1 MPAKRSA
8 TPSLFEIHNDLD
20 FGKTTKRTEAPT
32 ALYATPLPA
41 SRTGALYSAFSY
53 PTKISPE
60 SIAVFVAS
68 HTQPGDT
75 ILDCFGGSGTTGLA
89 ALLAAK
95 PTAKMKELA
104 TKLQVPVKWGPRK
117 AVIYE
122 LSVLGSF
129 VARTM
134 CSPPSPSEFLKEAE
148 TMISACERKLPLL
161 YAAVDNEGNEGW
173 IRHAIW
179 SDVLVC
185 TNCGGETSFW
195 DTAVTLAP
203 AAIAQSF
210 RCTTCGYAA
219 SIDEV
224 QRVFETFWDPLT
236 GRVAERK
243 KRVLKRVYGESKG
256 RKWSRP
262 ATADDDVILRKASE
276 APMPDCVPIAEIPW
290 GDLYR
295 SGYHKGITHLH
306 HFYTPRN
313 LLAMATIWE
322 QIETAPPKLH
332 DALKFLALSYN
343 ATHATLMT
351 RVVVKQSEKDFV
363 LTGAQSGV
371 LYISGLP
378 VEKNLF
384 AGLRRKAKTIAQ
396 AFAEV
401 AGSSSTV
408 RVVCGDSSK
417 LDLPNHSVSYIFS
430 DPPFGDFIPY
440 SELTFFNEIWLGKT
454 TEKKHEII
462 VSAAQKKT
470 VSDYSRL
477 MEAVFR
483 EMARTLKD
491 DGKATIVFHSAK
503 AEVWTALQRAYKAAG
518 FQVELSGL
526 LDKLQGSF
534 KQVTSSVSV
543 KGDPLLLL
551 TKNRDTRGPSSELEP
566 NDVLAELLTFATTAE
581 DHKERTPER
590 LYSRFVARYLE
601 SGLPVPMDAAGF
613 YSRAR
618 LLLEAL

>member
-1 MPAKRSA
+1 MPAKRLA
-8 TPSLFEIHNDLD
+8 APSLFELHNDLD
-20 FGKTTKRTEAPT
+20 FGKKTTRTDALA

-41 SRTGALYSAFSY
+41 SRTGALYSAFPY

-60 SIAVFVAS
+60 SIALFIAS

-89 ALLAAK
+89 TLLAAK

-104 TKLQVPVKWGPRK
+104 ADLELPVKWGSRK

-134 CSPPSPSEFLKEAE
+134 CAPPRSAEFLKAAEA
-148 TMISACERKLPLL
+148 MISACERKVPSL
-161 YAAVDNEGNEGW
+161 YAAVDEEGNKGH

-179 SDVLVC
+179 SDVLAC
-185 TNCGGETSFW
+185 SNCGGETSFW
-195 DTAVTLAP
+195 DAAVTLAP
-203 AAIAQSF
+203 AAIAQYF
-210 RCTTCGYAA
+210 KCPLCGYEA
-219 SIDEV
+219 STDQL
-224 QRVFETFWDPLT
+224 QRVFETFQDPLT
-236 GRVAERK
+236 CQMAERK

-262 ATADDDVILRKASE
+262 ATAEDEIIARQVSE
-276 APMPDCVPIAEIPW
+276 TQLPAGVPIAEIPW

-322 QIETAPPKLH
+322 QIQTAPPKLR
-332 DALKFLALSYN
+332 DALRFLALSYN

-351 RVVVKQSEKDFV
+351 RVVVKQGEKDLV

-396 AFAEV
+396 AFGEV
-401 AGSSSTV
+401 AGSTSTV
-408 RVVCGDSSK
+408 RVVCGDSSR
-417 LDLPNHSVSYIFS
+417 LDLPDHSVSYIFS

-440 SELTFFNEIWLGKT
+440 SELTFFNEVWLGTT

-462 VSAAQKKT
+462 VSPAQNKT

-483 EMARTLKD
+483 EMASTLKD
-491 DGKATIVFHSAK
+491 DGQATIVFHSAK
-503 AEVWTALQRAYKAAG
+503 AEVWTALQRAYEAAG
-518 FQVELSGL
+518 FQVELSGV

-551 TKNRDTRGPSSELEP
+551 VKNRNTSCRTSELEP
-566 NDVLAELLTFATTAE
+566 NDVLAELLTLATTAP

-613 YSRAR
+613 YSKAR
-618 LLLEAL
+618 LLLEAR

>member
-1 MPAKRSA
+1 MPAKRLASPA
-8 TPSLFEIHNDLD
+8 LFETHSELD
-20 FGKTTKRTEAPT
+20 FGKTTEAPA

-41 SRTGALYSAFSY
+41 SRTGPLYSAFSY

-60 SIAVFVAS
+60 SIAVFIAS

-89 ALLAAK
+89 TLLTAK
-95 PTAKMKELA
+95 PTAKVKEIA
-104 TKLQVPVKWGPRK
+104 AKLQIPVKWGPRH

-122 LSVLGSF
+122 LSVLGAF
-129 VARTM
+129 VAKTM
-134 CSPPSPSEFLKEAE
+134 CSPPTVSEFLNAAE
-148 TMISACERKLPLL
+148 TLISDCEKKLPSL
-161 YAAVDNEGNEGW
+161 YAAVDDEGNQGR

-179 SDVLVC
+179 SDVLAC
-185 TNCGGETSFW
+185 SKCGDEISFW
-195 DTAVTLAP
+195 DVAVTRAP
-203 AAIAQSF
+203 AAIAQEF
-210 RCTTCGYAA
+210 RCPACGYAA
-219 SIDEV
+219 PLDEIG
-224 QRVFETFWDPLT
+224 RVFENFHDPLI
-236 GRVAERK
+236 GKVAIRK
-243 KRVLKRVYGESKG
+243 KRMLKRIYGETRG

-262 ATADDDVILRKASE
+262 STTEDEIILGRVSASQV
-276 APMPDCVPIAEIPW
+276 PSCVPIAEIPW

-322 QIETAPPKLH
+322 QIERVPSKLR

-343 ATHATLMT
+343 ATHSTLMT
-351 RVVVKQSEKDFV
+351 RVVVKQGQKDLV

-384 AGLRRKAKTIAQ
+384 SGLRRKAKTIAQ

-401 AGSSSTV
+401 ANSASTV

-417 LDLPNHSVSYIFS
+417 LDLPNQSVSYIFS

-440 SELTFFNEIWLGKT
+440 SELTFFNEVWLGKS

-462 VSAAQKKT
+462 VSPAQNKT

-483 EMARTLKD
+483 EMARVLKD
-491 DGKATIVFHSAK
+491 EGKATIVFHSAK
-503 AEVWTALQRAYKAAG
+503 AEVWTALQRAYEAGG
-518 FQVELSGL
+518 FQVQLSGV

-551 TKNRDTRGPSSELEP
+551 TKNHQARCTPSVLDP
-566 NDVLAELLTFATTAE
+566 NDVLAELLTLATTAR
-581 DHKERTPER
+581 DYKERTPER

-601 SGLPVPMDAAGF
+601 SGLPVPMDASGF
-613 YSRAR
+613 YSKAR
-618 LLLEAL
+618 HLLQP

>member
-1 MPAKRSA
+1 MPAKRLA
-8 TPSLFEIHNDLD
+8 PSRFEIHKDLD
-20 FGKTTKRTEAPT
+20 FGKTTKGTEAPA

-60 SIAVFVAS
+60 SIAVFIAS

-95 PTAKMKELA
+95 PTEKMKELA
-104 TKLQVPVKWGPRK
+104 AKLQVPVKWGPRN

-129 VARTM
+129 VATTM
-134 CSPPSPSEFLKEAE
+134 CSPPSSPEFLKAAE
-148 TMISACERKLPLL
+148 KLISACEKKLPLL
-161 YAAVDNEGNEGW
+161 YAAIDDEGKEGW

-179 SDVLVC
+179 SDVLAC
-185 TNCGGETSFW
+185 PDCRGETTFW
-195 DTAVTLAP
+195 DAAVTLAP
-203 AAIAQSF
+203 AAIAQNF
-210 RCTTCGYAA
+210 KCPACGCVV
-219 SIDEV
+219 SMDEIE
-224 QRVFETFWDPLT
+224 RVFETFQDLLT
-236 GRVAERK
+236 GRIAERK
-243 KRVLKRVYGESKG
+243 KRVLKRIYGESQG

-262 ATADDDVILRKASE
+262 ATAEDEVILRQASE
-276 APMPDCVPIAEIPW
+276 TPIPAWFPIAEIPW

-322 QIETAPPKLH
+322 QIETAPPELR

-408 RVVCGDSSK
+408 RVVCGNSSK

-454 TEKKHEII
+454 TEKKHEIV
-462 VSAAQKKT
+462 VSPAQKKT
-470 VSDYSRL
+470 VTDYSRL

-518 FQVELSGL
+518 LQVELSGV

-551 TKNRDTRGPSSELEP
+551 TKNHDTRDPSAELEP
-566 NDVLAELLTFATTAE
+566 NDVLAELMTLATTAQ
-581 DHKERTPER
+581 DLKERTPER

-618 LLLEAL
+618 LLLDA